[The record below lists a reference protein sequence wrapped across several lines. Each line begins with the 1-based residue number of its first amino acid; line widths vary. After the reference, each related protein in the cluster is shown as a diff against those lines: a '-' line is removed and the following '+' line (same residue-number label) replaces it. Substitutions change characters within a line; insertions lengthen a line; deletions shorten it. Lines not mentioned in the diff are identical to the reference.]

1 MMLALRDF
9 TFLDGQYEKMP
20 NITLLFFIFF
30 LISIIYYLA
39 NIFVS
44 LVLIVYEETVDMY
57 KKKEKTKI
65 DELLKAEHWSYK
77 VRSVMQSIKKK
88 CNSESLKKCAK
99 CCKKKKGESDD
110 PEDIINEGSKVTKRR
125 GTVKLQESQ
134 LKKLQDNALRHE
146 DGNVDLELIQDI
158 QNDENLDPIEK
169 QELLDKAR
177 NNPDN

>member
-9 TFLDGQYEKMP
+9 TFLDGQYDKMP

-77 VRSVMQSIKKK
+77 VRSVMQSIKKR
-88 CNSESLKKCAK
+88 CSSESLKKCAK
-99 CCKKKKGESDD
+99 CC
-110 PEDIINEGSKVTKRR
+110 
-125 GTVKLQESQ
+125 
-134 LKKLQDNALRHE
+134 
-146 DGNVDLELIQDI
+146 
-158 QNDENLDPIEK
+158 
-169 QELLDKAR
+169 
-177 NNPDN
+177 